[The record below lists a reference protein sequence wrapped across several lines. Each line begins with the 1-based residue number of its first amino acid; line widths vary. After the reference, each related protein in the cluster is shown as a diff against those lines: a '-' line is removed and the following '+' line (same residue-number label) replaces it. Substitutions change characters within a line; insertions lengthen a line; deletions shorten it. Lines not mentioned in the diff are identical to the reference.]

1 MVDQTSSCEISDVLC
16 EVGITIDRIEDLLK
30 LALDSSARG
39 KASKNEVEID
49 FYEAVSQFEVL
60 LIKGVL
66 SYTRG
71 NQKRAGQL
79 LGLKPS
85 TLNMKIKAYKLASQ
99 EFSVTKQPEETNHAK
114 SEFEEY

>member
-1 MVDQTSSCEISDVLC
+1 MMDQRLSCEISDVLC

-30 LALDSSARG
+30 LALDSSARRR
-39 KASKNEVEID
+39 NEVEID
-49 FYEAVSQFEVL
+49 FYDAVSQFEVL

-85 TLNMKIKAYKLASQ
+85 TLNMKIKAYKLAGQ
-99 EFSVTKQPEETNHAK
+99 EFSVTEETNHAK
-114 SEFEEY
+114 SEFEEC

>member
-1 MVDQTSSCEISDVLC
+1 MDQRLSCEVSDVLC
-16 EVGITIDRIEDLLK
+16 EVGITIDRIEGLLE
-30 LALDSSARG
+30 LALDSSARR
-39 KASKNEVEID
+39 KSSRNKVEID
-49 FYEAVSQFEVL
+49 FYDAVSQFEVL

-85 TLNMKIKAYKLASQ
+85 TINMKIKAYKLAGQ
-99 EFSVTKQPEETNHAK
+99 EFSITRQPEETNHAK
-114 SEFEEY
+114 SEFEGG